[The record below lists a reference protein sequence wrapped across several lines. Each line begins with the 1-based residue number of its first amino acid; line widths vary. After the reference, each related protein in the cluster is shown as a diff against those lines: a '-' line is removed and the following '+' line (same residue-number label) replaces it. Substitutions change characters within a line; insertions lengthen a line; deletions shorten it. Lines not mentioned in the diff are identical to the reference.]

1 MTAPLRVERRE
12 GVVRLVMD
20 RAAAGNALNEP
31 LADTLVAE
39 LERAEADPQV
49 RVLTVTGQD
58 RFFCAGG
65 DVKSMASVP
74 AGQRHGFLLS
84 LATATSTLMAA
95 LSQTR
100 LLVLAGVNGITAG
113 AGLGLLLAADWV
125 LASDEAKIA
134 GAFAGVGL
142 TPDTGVSYLLPRTV
156 GYHRA
161 IELTLGGRRLDG
173 AEAAQW
179 GLAGRSVPA
188 ADFARRLTEAEDAFL
203 ATPEHVVGPT
213 KALLRA
219 GRYGADWEA
228 HLRAEARSVAES
240 SAHPESVRRV
250 DRFAAPTRAAHGL
263 G

>member
-1 MTAPLRVERRE
+1 
-12 GVVRLVMD
+12 
-20 RAAAGNALNEP
+20 
-31 LADTLVAE
+31 
-39 LERAEADPQV
+39 
-49 RVLTVTGQD
+49 VTGQE

-74 AGQRHGFLLS
+74 AEERHGLLLS
-84 LATATSTLMAA
+84 LATATSALVAA
-95 LSQTR
+95 LSRTR
-100 LLVLAGVNGITAG
+100 LLVIAGINGTTAG

-125 LASDEAKIA
+125 LASDDAKIV

-161 IELTLGGRRLDG
+161 VELTLGGRKLTG
-173 AEAAQW
+173 AEAVDW
-179 GLAGRSVPA
+179 GLASQSVPA
-188 ADFARRLTEAEDAFL
+188 GDFGRRLTAVEDGFL
-203 ATPEHVVGPT
+203 ANPQHVVGPT

-228 HLRAEARSVAES
+228 HLHAEAQHVAET
-240 SAHPESVRRV
+240 SAHPESVRLV
-250 DRFAAPTRAAHGL
+250 DRFAAPSASAHGT

>member
-20 RAAAGNALNEP
+20 RTAAGNALDEP
-31 LADTLVAE
+31 LAEALATE
-39 LERAEADPQV
+39 LERAEADPRV
-49 RVLTVTGQD
+49 RVLTVTGRD

-65 DVKSMASVP
+65 DVRSMASVP
-74 AGQRHGFLLS
+74 AGERHELLLS
-84 LATATSTLMAA
+84 LATATSTLMSA
-95 LSQTR
+95 LSRTR
-100 LLVLAGVNGITAG
+100 LLVVAGVNGATAG

-125 LASDEAKIA
+125 LASDEVKIV

-161 IELTLGGRRLDG
+161 VELTLGGRRLGG
-173 AEAAQW
+173 AEAVEW
-179 GLAGRSVPA
+179 GLASQSVPA
-188 ADFARRLTEAEDAFL
+188 ADFAHRLTEAEDAFV
-203 ATPEHVVGPT
+203 ATPDHVVGPT

-219 GRYGADWEA
+219 GRYGADWEE
-228 HLRAEARSVAES
+228 HLRAEARSVARS
-240 SAHPESVRRV
+240 STHPESVRLV
-250 DRFAAPTRAAHGL
+250 DRFAAPAPAAHGA